1 MAQRITLILLAVVLA
16 MPVLARAQAIK
27 HPDFTGAWK
36 ITDVQMP
43 EAPAGGF
50 GGGDRRG
57 GGFGGG
63 GFGGRGGYGR
73 RGGGRRGNGGNGGN
87 GANDANG
94 DRPARPQR
102 PEVGQTIHIRQ
113 TDERL
118 IVTED
123 EGQGVVTMN
132 SYTLNGKESTNRTG
146 DATTKSKSKWEGVAL
161 VTDMTRSMATQR
173 GNVEMKSREVRSL
186 SADGQIMTVR
196 SEMDSPRGKQVMIVT
211 YSKTAE

>member
-1 MAQRITLILLAVVLA
+1 MAQRITLIVIAVVLA
-16 MPVLARAQAIK
+16 MPVLARAQVIK

-36 ITDVQMP
+36 ITNIQMP
-43 EAPAGGF
+43 EAPAGGLGGGG
-50 GGGDRRG
+50 GGGDRGGNRG
-57 GGFGGG
+57 GFS
-63 GFGGRGGYGR
+63 GRGGYGR
-73 RGGGRRGNGGNGGN
+73 RGGRGN
-87 GANDANG
+87 GANGANGANDTSG

-113 TDERL
+113 TDDRL

-132 SYTLNGKESTNRTG
+132 SYTLDGKESSNRTG
-146 DATTKSKSKWEGVAL
+146 DAATKSKTKWEGVAL

-186 SADGQIMTVR
+186 SEDGQIMIVR
-196 SEMDSPRGKQVMIVT
+196 SEMDTPRGKQVMTVT
-211 YSKTAE
+211 YAKTAE